1 MKKTNLWFF
10 ACIMGL
16 ILTFS
21 VPVNASS
28 QFHNQ
33 QTVKVSA
40 KMSLTSKQSSMQY
53 AARRSYRSNR
63 SYRPTAPRS
72 NYRTPG
78 STGRNF
84 LGYAGAF
91 GIGSLFGS
99 MLHPFGGYYGGQQ
112 FGFSFFS
119 LLFDILII
127 VAIIWFIKKIFR
139 RGNRNHY

>member
-1 MKKTNLWFF
+1 MKKTKLWFF
-10 ACIMGL
+10 PCIMGL
-16 ILTFS
+16 ILAFS
-21 VPVNASS
+21 VPVSANSLY
-28 QFHNQ
+28 HNQ
-33 QTVKVSA
+33 QTAKVSV
-40 KMSLTSKQSSMQY
+40 KTSFSSKQTSMQY

-78 STGRNF
+78 NTGRNF

-99 MLHPFGGYYGGQQ
+99 MLHPFGGNFGGQQ

-119 LLFDILII
+119 LLLDILII
-127 VAIIWFIKKIFR
+127 VAIIWFVKKIFS

>member
-1 MKKTNLWFF
+1 MKKTKLWFF
-10 ACIMGL
+10 PCIMGL

-21 VPVNASS
+21 VPVSANSI
-28 QFHNQ
+28 FHNQ
-33 QTVKVSA
+33 PTVKVSA
-40 KMSLTSKQSSMQY
+40 KTSFSNKQSSMQY

-78 STGRNF
+78 NTGRNF

-119 LLFDILII
+119 LLIDILII
-127 VAIIWFIKKIFR
+127 VAIIWFVKKIFR
-139 RGNRNHY
+139 RGKRNHY